1 MAPARLAASPRAAR
15 PGVAVSRLAGR
26 VAIVTGAAHGIGRA
40 IGVAL
45 AREGATVWACDVR
58 PAELEATRAAID
70 GVRAGAG
77 RADVVDV
84 RDSATVHAFV
94 ARAAAEAG
102 RLDVLVNTAGG
113 VAGQVMRPIEDV
125 SDEDWRVIF
134 AINLDGAFHF
144 TRAVVPVMKRGGG
157 GAIVNISSGAGRSYS
172 LTGIQAYA
180 SAKAGLIGFTRQT
193 ARELGPHGIRA
204 NSIAPGFVRSN
215 PASEAQWQ
223 AMGEAGQQALLE
235 SIALRRLGTPEDI
248 ARAVVFFAS
257 DEAGW
262 ITGQTISVDGGHWM
276 LG

>member
-1 MAPARLAASPRAAR
+1 MPAL
-15 PGVAVSRLAGR
+15 GER

-40 IGVAL
+40 ICVEL
-45 AREGATVWACDVR
+45 AREGARVWA
-58 PAELEATRAAID
+58 
-70 GVRAGAG
+70 
-77 RADVVDV
+77 VDV
-84 RDSATVHAFV
+84 RGAELNATRSAVDAVAAGACRETVLDVRDAQAVSALV
-94 ARAAAEAG
+94 ARVIETAG
-102 RLDVLVNTAGG
+102 RIDILVNTAGG
-113 VAGQVMRPIEDV
+113 VAGQTMRPIDEV
-125 SDEDWRVIF
+125 SDADWREIF

-144 TRAVVPVMKRGGG
+144 TRAVAPAMKRRRG

-193 ARELGPHGIRA
+193 ARELGTFGIRV
-204 NSIAPGFVRSN
+204 NSVAPGFLRSN

-223 AMGEAGQQALLE
+223 AMGDAGQRALIE

-248 ARAVVFFAS
+248 ARAVRFFVS
-257 DEAGW
+257 DDAAW

>member
-1 MAPARLAASPRAAR
+1 MTTAL
-15 PGVAVSRLAGR
+15 SRLTGR
-26 VAIVTGAAHGIGRA
+26 VAIVTGAAHGIGRG

-45 AREGATVWACDVR
+45 AREGATVWGCDVR
-58 PAELEATRAAID
+58 VDELEATRAAIE
-70 GVRAGAG
+70 GARAGAG
-77 RADVVDV
+77 RAEVVDV
-84 RDSATVHAFV
+84 RDAAAVQAFV

-113 VAGQVMRPIEDV
+113 VAGQVMRPVEDV
-125 SDEDWRVIF
+125 SDADWRVIF

-144 TRAVVPVMKRGGG
+144 TRAVVPLMKRGGG

-193 ARELGPHGIRA
+193 ARELGPHGIRV
-204 NSIAPGFVRSN
+204 NCIAPGFLRSN
-215 PASEAQWQ
+215 PASEAQWH
-223 AMGEAGQQALLE
+223 AMGEKGQQALLE

-257 DEAGW
+257 EEAGW